1 MGDEGPA
8 TPSLAFL
15 DEDQPYLSPE
25 EAQLILANSPSP
37 LFLTKPL
44 HEHWTAQS
52 IPILLNVY
60 ESLEF
65 LNKIYQN
72 YPQDGPLVWAAHLF
86 SRTYITN
93 VAHPTSV
100 HKDAQE
106 ETERELRTYMGK
118 ALRSIHGA
126 LQAPDGALRD
136 DVLATVWILAN
147 YEVLH
152 LALPPLFPLFAFSL
166 LGSLTASILKYSCLL
181 GH

>member
-1 MGDEGPA
+1 
-8 TPSLAFL
+8 
-15 DEDQPYLSPE
+15 
-25 EAQLILANSPSP
+25 
-37 LFLTKPL
+37 L

-93 VAHPTSV
+93 VAHPTST

-106 ETERELRTYMGK
+106 DTEQELRTYMGK
-118 ALRSIHGA
+118 ALRSVHGA

-147 YEVLH
+147 YEVLYI
-152 LALPPLFPLFAFSL
+152 ALPPLFPLFFILIARFADCIISKHSSL
-166 LGSLTASILKYSCLL
+166 LG
-181 GH
+181 H